1 MSFYISSEP
10 SINFSFIHFGSL
22 GFSISTT
29 FPEPEL
35 LLQCFGRLGIQ
46 YGLKCGERV
55 NMEIRRLLL
64 KCIEC
69 IMTKN
74 NEKKSVRRRKG
85 NTVWNFRIIIFYFL
99 IVALPFY
106 ITPVKIY
113 LSPMRWDA
121 YTFYDVKMIPKH
133 N

>member
-1 MSFYISSEP
+1 
-10 SINFSFIHFGSL
+10 
-22 GFSISTT
+22 
-29 FPEPEL
+29 
-35 LLQCFGRLGIQ
+35 
-46 YGLKCGERV
+46 
-55 NMEIRRLLL
+55 
-64 KCIEC
+64 
-69 IMTKN
+69 MTKN